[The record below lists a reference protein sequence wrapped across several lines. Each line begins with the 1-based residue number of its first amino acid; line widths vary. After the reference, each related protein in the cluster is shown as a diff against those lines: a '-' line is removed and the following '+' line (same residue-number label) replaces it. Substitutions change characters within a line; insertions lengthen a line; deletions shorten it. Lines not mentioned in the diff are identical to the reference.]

1 MLDKIKRHAQDG
13 AILEEHLA
21 DIIAKGGDV
30 KWSKNADS
38 GMVEVLWIQTL
49 AMKTDL
55 PKSRPQAF
63 QCDTT
68 FQTNREVSRL
78 IDNCYFILFF
88 I

>member
-21 DIIAKGGDV
+21 DIIAEGGDV

-55 PKSRPQAF
+55 AKSVP
-63 QCDTT
+63 
-68 FQTNREVSRL
+68 V
-78 IDNCYFILFF
+78 
-88 I
+88 